1 MKNKILASLFVL
13 TFVFATTLS
22 AQTPVT
28 TTTGDNSKKTE
39 CKHDGKCKDKKA
51 KCCKEGKEKK
61 AGCCKEGK
69 EKKEGCCKEGKAKKA
84 GCCKDGKGKEG
95 CKGHEGKAGCPGHGN
110 APADSSACPH
120 HKKAIETGTP
130 DNK

>member
-28 TTTGDNSKKTE
+28 TGTADNVKKTE

-51 KCCKEGKEKK
+51 KCCKEGKEKAALFYLIDQFIK
-61 AGCCKEGK
+61 
-69 EKKEGCCKEGKAKKA
+69 
-84 GCCKDGKGKEG
+84 
-95 CKGHEGKAGCPGHGN
+95 N
-110 APADSSACPH
+110 
-120 HKKAIETGTP
+120 
-130 DNK
+130 NKFIQSIKNRCSFIRK

>member
-13 TFVFATTLS
+13 TFIFATTLS

-28 TTTGDNSKKTE
+28 TSTTTNVKKTE
-39 CKHDGKCKDKKA
+39 CKHDGKCKDKKT
-51 KCCKEGKEKK
+51 KCCKQGDV
-61 AGCCKEGK
+61 
-69 EKKEGCCKEGKAKKA
+69 KKA
-84 GCCKDGKGKEG
+84 GCCKDAKAKEG
-95 CKGHEGKAGCPGHGN
+95 CKGHEGKACCKGQEGKAGCKGHGN

>member
-28 TTTGDNSKKTE
+28 TGTADNVKKTE

-61 AGCCKEGK
+61 AGCCKENK
-69 EKKEGCCKEGKAKKA
+69 DKKA
-84 GCCKDGKGKEG
+84 GCCKDAKAKGC
-95 CKGHEGKAGCPGHGN
+95 CKGHEGKAGCKGHGN